1 MIRHHTNPNERK
13 MNKLQ
18 GKVAIITG
26 GASGIGEETARL
38 FADHGAKMVVIAD
51 IQDDLAQNVAAS
63 IGPNKCTYKRCD
75 VTSEDQVKSL
85 VDYTVNTFG
94 HLDVMFSNAG
104 VITTTCPQ
112 SVIDLDLAA
121 MDATFAVNVKGNAA
135 CVKHA
140 ARVMVAVAG
149 GSIVCTASVA
159 GSIGGRRM
167 TDYFMSKHA
176 VVGLVRSASLQ
187 LGEHGIMVNCVSPYV
202 VSTPMARRGLHGG
215 SEMTAESVES
225 SFAANMCLKGA
236 ALRARNVADAVLF
249 LACGDSDLITG
260 LDLVVDGGYSGR
272 H

>member
-1 MIRHHTNPNERK
+1 

-140 ARVMVAVAG
+140 ARTREKG
-149 GSIVCTASVA
+149 RRGSIVCTASVA

-202 VSTPMARRGLHGG
+202 VSTPMARRGLH
-215 SEMTAESVES
+215 ESVES

>member
-1 MIRHHTNPNERK
+1 
-13 MNKLQ
+13 
-18 GKVAIITG
+18 
-26 GASGIGEETARL
+26 
-38 FADHGAKMVVIAD
+38 MVVIAD

-63 IGPNKCTYKRCD
+63 IGPNKCTC
-75 VTSEDQVKSL
+75 
-85 VDYTVNTFG
+85 

-140 ARVMVAVAG
+140 ARVMVEKG
-149 GSIVCTASVA
+149 RRGSIVCTASVA

-215 SEMTAESVES
+215 SEMTAES
-225 SFAANMCLKGA
+225 GA

>member
-1 MIRHHTNPNERK
+1 

-38 FADHGAKMVVIAD
+38 FADHGAKM
-51 IQDDLAQNVAAS
+51 DLAQNVAAS

-202 VSTPMARRGLHGG
+202 VSTPMA

>member
-1 MIRHHTNPNERK
+1 
-13 MNKLQ
+13 
-18 GKVAIITG
+18 
-26 GASGIGEETARL
+26 
-38 FADHGAKMVVIAD
+38 MVVIAD

-140 ARVMVAVAG
+140 ARVMVEKG
-149 GSIVCTASVA
+149 RRGSIVCTASVA

-202 VSTPMARRGLHGG
+202 VSTPMARRGLHG
-215 SEMTAESVES
+215 
-225 SFAANMCLKGA
+225 

>member
-1 MIRHHTNPNERK
+1 
-13 MNKLQ
+13 
-18 GKVAIITG
+18 
-26 GASGIGEETARL
+26 
-38 FADHGAKMVVIAD
+38 MVVIAD

-63 IGPNKCTYKRCD
+63 IGPI
-75 VTSEDQVKSL
+75 
-85 VDYTVNTFG
+85 NTFG

-149 GSIVCTASVA
+149 GRRGSIVCTASVA

>member
-1 MIRHHTNPNERK
+1 
-13 MNKLQ
+13 
-18 GKVAIITG
+18 
-26 GASGIGEETARL
+26 
-38 FADHGAKMVVIAD
+38 
-51 IQDDLAQNVAAS
+51 
-63 IGPNKCTYKRCD
+63 
-75 VTSEDQVKSL
+75 
-85 VDYTVNTFG
+85 
-94 HLDVMFSNAG
+94 
-104 VITTTCPQ
+104 
-112 SVIDLDLAA
+112 

-140 ARVMVAVAG
+140 ARVMTREKG
-149 GSIVCTASVA
+149 RRGSIVCTASVA

-225 SFAANMCLKGA
+225 SFAANMCLK
-236 ALRARNVADAVLF
+236 NVADAVLF

>member
-1 MIRHHTNPNERK
+1 
-13 MNKLQ
+13 
-18 GKVAIITG
+18 
-26 GASGIGEETARL
+26 
-38 FADHGAKMVVIAD
+38 MVVIAD

-149 GSIVCTASVA
+149 GRRGSIVCTASVA

-215 SEMTAESVES
+215 SEMTAESV
-225 SFAANMCLKGA
+225 MCLKGA

>member
-1 MIRHHTNPNERK
+1 

-63 IGPNKCTYKRCD
+63 IGPNKS
-75 VTSEDQVKSL
+75 SEDQVKSL

>member
-1 MIRHHTNPNERK
+1 
-13 MNKLQ
+13 
-18 GKVAIITG
+18 
-26 GASGIGEETARL
+26 
-38 FADHGAKMVVIAD
+38 MVVIAD

-104 VITTTCPQ
+104 
-112 SVIDLDLAA
+112 LAA